1 MRRRQKGTSAY
12 MQLYEQLRQQI
23 LDGAIPLGA
32 RLPSKRELAAEH
44 GVSVVTAEHAY
55 ALLCDEG
62 YAEARPRSGY
72 YAAFGGSAAPK
83 APRAKLEDMRA
94 GSGPGED
101 FPFSVWAK
109 TMRAVLAD
117 YDRRILAKS
126 PNAGTAELRGAVAAW
141 LERSRGVRVEPEQII
156 VGSGAEYLYGQIV
169 QLLGRERLYAL
180 EDPGYE
186 KIRLVYASF
195 GARTVPLP
203 MGDDGIRA
211 EALAAC
217 TAGALHVT
225 PFHSYP
231 SGVTASAAKR
241 RAYAAWARERG
252 AVLIED
258 DYEAEF
264 AAPGRRIETVFSLA
278 PERVIYLS
286 TFTKL
291 LAPGVRTGFMVLP
304 QELLA
309 EYRRRL
315 DFSSCT
321 VPVFEQL
328 VLASFLNEGHMER
341 YISRRRR
348 QMKTGE

>member
-1 MRRRQKGTSAY
+1 MGRRQRGTSAY

-32 RLPSKRELAAEH
+32 RLPSKRELAAAR

-62 YAEARPRSGY
+62 YAEARERSG
-72 YAAFGGSAAPK
+72 
-83 APRAKLEDMRA
+83 
-94 GSGPGED
+94 
-101 FPFSVWAK
+101 WAR
-109 TMRAVLAD
+109 TMRTVLAD

-126 PNAGTAELRGAVAAW
+126 PNAGTAELRGAIAAW
-141 LERSRGVRVEPEQII
+141 LERSRGMRVGAEQIV
-156 VGSGAEYLYGQIV
+156 VGSGAEYLYGQVV

-180 EDPGYE
+180 EEPCYE

-195 GARTVPLP
+195 GAQTVPLP

-217 TAGALHVT
+217 AAGALHVT

-241 RAYAAWARERG
+241 RAYAAWARERD

-304 QELLA
+304 EELLT

-328 VLASFLNEGHMER
+328 VLASFLDEGHLER

-348 QMKTGE
+348 QMKMGE

>member
-1 MRRRQKGTSAY
+1 MSAG
-12 MQLYEQLRQQI
+12 
-23 LDGAIPLGA
+23 D
-32 RLPSKRELAAEH
+32 
-44 GVSVVTAEHAY
+44 
-55 ALLCDEG
+55 D
-62 YAEARPRSGY
+62 
-72 YAAFGGSAAPK
+72 AP
-83 APRAKLEDMRA
+83 
-94 GSGPGED
+94 ED
-101 FPFSVWAK
+101 FPFSLWTR
-109 TMRAVLAD
+109 TMRAVLTD
-117 YDRRILAKS
+117 YDRRILARS
-126 PNAGTAELRGAVAAW
+126 PSAGCIELRQALAGY
-141 LERSRGVRVEPEQII
+141 LERSRGLAVKPEQIVI
-156 VGSGAEYLYGQIV
+156 GAGAEYLYGLVV
-169 QLLGRERLYAL
+169 QLLGREQSFAL
-180 EDPGYE
+180 EEPCYE

-195 GARTVPLP
+195 GAQTVPLP

-217 TAGALHVT
+217 AAGALHVT

-241 RAYAAWARERG
+241 RAYAAWARERD

-304 QELLA
+304 EELLT

-328 VLASFLNEGHMER
+328 VLASFLDEGHLER